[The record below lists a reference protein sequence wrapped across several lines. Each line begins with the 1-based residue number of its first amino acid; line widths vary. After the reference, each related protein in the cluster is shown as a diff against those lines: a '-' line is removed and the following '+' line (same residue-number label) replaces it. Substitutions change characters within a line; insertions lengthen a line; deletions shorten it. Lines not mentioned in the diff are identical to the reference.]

1 MNMARRNW
9 KIAII
14 VGSAVAFV
22 IVMVIMFGLQKP
34 DNVMAEGEEN
44 TAQRNNTGSEFG
56 ASGLGGSGI
65 IGADG
70 AEAPPPEAGVVA
82 ETPPDGSAPPATT
95 TPAEED
101 PKVAFAREQERRK
114 LEAQLAEEAAAREAK
129 NLALNGVIGQGI
141 YQPDPTVL
149 DELASG
155 GAATVPSLADSG
167 LETSLDPSLAAL
179 TGGVQ
184 PPTGTEAS
192 GGNRPAAT
200 GANDPV
206 DLTAQQ
212 GSGVAAG
219 SGPDVGYLTYGAVQ
233 ARSPYEIKKGSVIPA
248 TLISEVNSDLPGSVT
263 AQVRD
268 DVYDTTT
275 GGSLL
280 IPKGA
285 RLFGRY
291 DSEVEYGQRRAVVL
305 WSHLVFPDGSTL
317 LLEDM
322 MGADAAGRSGF
333 ADKRR
338 GNFLTMV
345 AGNLLFSVLDAGERA
360 AQAQIAES
368 VTGSARQSDIDQL
381 VSQVSRGTSG
391 TGGGSAASVFNAQT
405 AGTKPTLMIRTGYRF
420 NIMVGKDIILEPWQG

>member
-1 MNMARRNW
+1 MNMARRTW
-9 KIAII
+9 QIAVMIGFA
-14 VGSAVAFV
+14 VGFV
-22 IVMVIMFGLQKP
+22 IVMVITFAMQKP
-34 DNVMAEGEEN
+34 DSVMAEGEEN
-44 TAQRNNTGSEFG
+44 TAPRNNTAAEFG

-65 IGADG
+65 IEADG
-70 AEAPPPEAGVVA
+70 AEAAPPEAGVVA
-82 ETPPDGSAPPATT
+82 EAPPAGSPPETAAA
-95 TPAEED
+95 PAEED
-101 PKVAFAREQERRK
+101 PKLAFARERERRE

-129 NLALNGVIGQGI
+129 NLAENGVIGQGI

-155 GAATVPSLADSG
+155 GAATVPARVDGG
-167 LETSLDPSLAAL
+167 LEASLDPSLAAL
-179 TGGVQ
+179 TGSAER
-184 PPTGTEAS
+184 PADTETG
-192 GGNRPAAT
+192 GGNRPAETRAD
-200 GANDPV
+200 DPV
-206 DLTAQQ
+206 ALTAQA
-212 GSGVAAG
+212 GIGAAAG
-219 SGPDVGYLTYGAVQ
+219 QGPDVGYLRHGAVE

-248 TLISEVNSDLPGSVT
+248 TLISEVNSDLPGAVT

-275 GGSLL
+275 GGTLL

-285 RLFGRY
+285 RLYGQY
-291 DSEVEYGQRRAVVL
+291 DSDVEYGQRRAVVL
-305 WSHLVFPDGSTL
+305 WSHLIFPDGSTL

-322 MGADAAGRSGF
+322 MGADVAGRSGF

-345 AGNLLFSVLDAGERA
+345 GGNLLFSVLDAGERA

-381 VSQVSRGTSG
+381 VSQVSRGASS
-391 TGGGSAASVFNAQT
+391 TGGSSAASVFNSQT